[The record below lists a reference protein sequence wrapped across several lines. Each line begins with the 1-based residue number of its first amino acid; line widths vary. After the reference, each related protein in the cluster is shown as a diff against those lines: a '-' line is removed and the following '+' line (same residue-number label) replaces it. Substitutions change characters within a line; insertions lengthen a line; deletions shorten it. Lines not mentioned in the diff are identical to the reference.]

1 MRRMFAMQ
9 PVKLRRIFAMQPVKL
24 RRMLAMQPVKARV
37 SQIYD
42 TGKVRGTVPPA
53 QCTMH

>member
-1 MRRMFAMQ
+1 MFAMQ